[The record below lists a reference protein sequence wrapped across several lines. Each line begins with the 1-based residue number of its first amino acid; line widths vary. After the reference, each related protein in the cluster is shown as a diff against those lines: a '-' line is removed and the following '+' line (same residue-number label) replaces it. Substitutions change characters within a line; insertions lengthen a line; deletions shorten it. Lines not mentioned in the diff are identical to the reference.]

1 MAQPATGR
9 ALACVEEGDQEH
21 ESTGQRGEQR
31 DDEHADAERTGDLFQ
46 SRHITTVAATCY
58 GRNMTTGDA
67 EPVHW
72 LLVSITTGADA
83 SLRVHVWR
91 QLRKLGAVYLQNSV
105 CMLPDVGAV
114 PKTVQRLA
122 ARVNGSGG
130 KARVLHTAFTDPAEQ
145 AAIVAQQ
152 RADRDTEY
160 GEVVERTPAFL
171 AEITH
176 ETARGRA
183 TYAEVEESEADLE
196 RFEKWLAS
204 IAARDYFRAGGGQAA
219 RDAVQA
225 CRDVFTAF
233 EAAAL
238 AADTGAPQATI
249 ETPRLRVVDNP

>member
-1 MAQPATGR
+1 MSP
-9 ALACVEEGDQEH
+9 
-21 ESTGQRGEQR
+21 
-31 DDEHADAERTGDLFQ
+31 DA
-46 SRHITTVAATCY
+46 
-58 GRNMTTGDA
+58 A
-67 EPVHW
+67 EIPW

-105 CMLPDVGAV
+105 CLLPQAGAV
-114 PKTVQRLA
+114 PQTVQRLA
-122 ARVNGSGG
+122 ARVNSTGG
-130 KARVLHTAFTDPAEQ
+130 RARVLHTIFTNPAEE
-145 AAIVAQQ
+145 AAIIDEQ

-160 GEVVERTPAFL
+160 GEVLERTPAFL
-171 AEITH
+171 DEIAT

-204 IAARDYFRAGGGQAA
+204 IASRDYFDAPGGQAA

-225 CRDVFTAF
+225 CRDAFTAF

-238 AADTGAPQATI
+238 AADTETTQPPAGADI
-249 ETPRLRVVDNP
+249 PRLRAVDNP

>member
-1 MAQPATGR
+1 MS
-9 ALACVEEGDQEH
+9 GD
-21 ESTGQRGEQR
+21 
-31 DDEHADAERTGDLFQ
+31 GD
-46 SRHITTVAATCY
+46 SVR
-58 GRNMTTGDA
+58 
-67 EPVHW
+67 W

-105 CMLPDVGAV
+105 CLLPEVGPV
-114 PKTVQRLA
+114 PQTVQRLA

-130 KARVLHTAFTDPAEQ
+130 KARVMHATFTDPAEQ
-145 AAIVAQQ
+145 AGIVAEQ

-160 GEVVERTPAFL
+160 GEVVERAPAFL
-171 AEITH
+171 AEIAH

-204 IAARDYFRAGGGQAA
+204 IAARDYFHAGGGQAA

-225 CRDVFTAF
+225 CRDAFTAF

-238 AADTGAPQATI
+238 AADTGAAQATV
-249 ETPRLRVVDNP
+249 ETPQLRVVDNP

>member
-1 MAQPATGR
+1 MGT
-9 ALACVEEGDQEH
+9 E
-21 ESTGQRGEQR
+21 R
-31 DDEHADAERTGDLFQ
+31 DEMR
-46 SRHITTVAATCY
+46 
-58 GRNMTTGDA
+58 
-67 EPVHW
+67 W

-105 CMLPDVGAV
+105 CLLPEIGAV
-114 PKTVQRLA
+114 SQTVQRLA

-130 KARVLHTAFTDPAEQ
+130 KARVLHTRFTDAAEQ
-145 AAIVAQQ
+145 AGIVAEQ
-152 RADRDTEY
+152 RGDRDTEY
-160 GEVVERTPAFL
+160 VEVLERTPAFL
-171 AEITH
+171 AEIAD

-204 IAARDYFRAGGGQAA
+204 IAARDYFQAGGGQAA

-225 CRDVFTAF
+225 CRDAFTTF

-238 AADTGAPQATI
+238 AADTGAPQTTVG
-249 ETPRLRVVDNP
+249 TPPLRAVDNPR